1 MKYRIQTVCLLK
13 EEFDDL
19 PEVARLIIEAD
30 GQNFKD
36 DGNLISFELT
46 VATLDEGVVGA
57 GPRYSNRYFCPL
69 DHVEWRLT
77 GCLGPEQDNCPD
89 CQRPTMPLM
98 TEQDG
103 CLSEHTDFSRGFL
116 FGQPCGEINN

>member
-19 PEVARLIIEAD
+19 PDVARLVIRAES
-30 GQNFKD
+30 QNFKD
-36 DGNLISFELT
+36 DGNLVSFELT
-46 VATLDEGVVGA
+46 IATMGDVVSA

-69 DHVEWRLT
+69 DRVEWRLT
-77 GCLGPEQDNCPD
+77 GCPGPEQDSCPD

-103 CLSEHTDFSRGFL
+103 CLSEHTEFAV
-116 FGQPCGEINN
+116 FGQPFRERNN